1 MIDDPTANQFATGN
15 TKRKERRGKTVELRE
30 NLRSMPIDGQFDM
43 WSQVWTKVATD
54 GMGWNGMGGG
64 GRRGVA

>member
-30 NLRSMPIDGQFDM
+30 NLRSMAIDGQFDM

-54 GMGWNGMGGG
+54 GMEWD
-64 GRRGVA
+64 GRRRAEGAWPS